1 MTLQLRASGPGFATG
16 IRTWFRNRLEQEV
29 ETELKK
35 GSGWHGNTDL
45 SAPVPV
51 VRATSPSDSVALRM
65 ETHEKIVDERS
76 TASKPG

>member
-1 MTLQLRASGPGFATG
+1 
-16 IRTWFRNRLEQEV
+16 V